1 MFFTTIAK
9 NIESNIVHTLKNYT
23 DCLTNPSEKTLFLT
37 PTLPD
42 EVEDIIRTLNLRKSV
57 GPNNIPTT
65 LLKKYPKTISIPIS
79 KLINQ
84 SFITFI
90 TGIFPK
96 FLKLASVIPI
106 FKKAD
111 PLECP
116 NYRPISLTSNISKI
130 LEKLV
135 HNINVS
141 LIF

>member
-1 MFFTTIAK
+1 M
-9 NIESNIVHTLKNYT
+9 VHTLKNYT
-23 DCLTNPSEKTLFLT
+23 DCLTNPTEKTLFLT

-42 EVEDIIRTLNLRKSV
+42 KVEDIIKTLNLRKSI
-57 GPNNIPTT
+57 GPNSIPTT
-65 LLKKYPKTISIPIS
+65 LLKKYPKTTSIPIS

-84 SFITFI
+84 SFIT
-90 TGIFPK
+90 GIFAE

-141 LIF
+141 TIS

>member
-1 MFFTTIAK
+1 M
-9 NIESNIVHTLKNYT
+9 VHTLKNYT

-42 EVEDIIRTLNLRKSV
+42 KVEDIIKTLNLRKSI
-57 GPNNIPTT
+57 GPNSIPTT

-84 SFITFI
+84 SFIT
-90 TGIFPK
+90 GIFPE
-96 FLKLASVIPI
+96 FLKLPSVIPI

-141 LIF
+141 IIS

>member
-1 MFFTTIAK
+1 M
-9 NIESNIVHTLKNYT
+9 VHTLKNYT
-23 DCLTNPSEKTLFLT
+23 DCLTNPTEKTLFLT

-42 EVEDIIRTLNLRKSV
+42 KVEDIIKTLNLRKSI
-57 GPNNIPTT
+57 GPNSIPTK
-65 LLKKYPKTISIPIS
+65 LLKKYSKTISIPIS
-79 KLINQ
+79 KFINQ
-84 SFITFI
+84 SFV
-90 TGIFPK
+90 TGIFPES
-96 FLKLASVIPI
+96 LKLASVIPI

-141 LIF
+141 IIS

>member
-1 MFFTTIAK
+1 M
-9 NIESNIVHTLKNYT
+9 VHTLKNYT
-23 DCLTNPSEKTLFLT
+23 DCLTNPTEKTLFLT

-42 EVEDIIRTLNLRKSV
+42 KVEDIIKTLNLRKSI
-57 GPNNIPTT
+57 GPNSIPTT
-65 LLKKYPKTISIPIS
+65 LLKKYPKTTSIPIS

-84 SFITFI
+84 SFIT
-90 TGIFPK
+90 GIFPE

-141 LIF
+141 IIS